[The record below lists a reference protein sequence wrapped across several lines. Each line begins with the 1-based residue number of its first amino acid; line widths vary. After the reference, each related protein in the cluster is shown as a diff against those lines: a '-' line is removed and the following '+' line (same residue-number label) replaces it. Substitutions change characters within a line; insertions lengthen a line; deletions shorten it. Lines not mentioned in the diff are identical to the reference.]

1 MRINEVRKLVRLL
14 ILESESTQGHKM
26 IFLAGLPGGGKSTL
40 LRQLGIDGQFTNC
53 NIDNFFEPE
62 LERELGTKDLHTPTE
77 RYATLKKKMEKEQYQ
92 PTEEELEQFEKDK
105 DIISRGASLFGGA
118 VNQFKSQV
126 EEVCQIGSNFIIDG
140 TSSNYKRTSEDL
152 EKYTEMGY
160 DCAMIMVDIDIET
173 SQARNIER
181 GKKGERSIYGTIIW
195 RQGQTMDDNAFLYE
209 ELFGKER
216 FFLVSNRGTF
226 DEYKEKIE
234 EIRPGVEA
242 FMRA

>member
-14 ILESESTQGHKM
+14 ILESESTQGYKM

-40 LRQLGIDGQFTNC
+40 LRQLGIEGQFTNC

-77 RYATLKKKMEKEQYQ
+77 RYTKLKKRIEREQYQ
-92 PTEEELEQFEKDK
+92 PTAEELEQFEKDK

-118 VNQFKSQV
+118 INQFKDQV

-140 TSSNYKRTSEDL
+140 TSANYRRTAEEL

-181 GKKGERSIYGTIIW
+181 GKRGDRSIYGGIIW
-195 RQGQTMDDNAFLYE
+195 RQGQTMPDNIRLYE
-209 ELFGKER
+209 ELFGKDR

-226 DEYKEKIE
+226 EEYKEKIE